1 MTWGVGADRC
11 PFSMEKQLGQLV
23 ADDLGYSYRAYI
35 ENNLYYLPHLAPVRK
50 QPWVTPSG
58 YHFPPVSFC
67 DKQCGIF
74 YGFVPFYILDCHSIS
89 GGSRF

>member
-35 ENNLYYLPHLAPVRK
+35 ENNLYYLPHPAPSVK
-50 QPWVTPSG
+50 TAVVTPSG
-58 YHFPPVSFC
+58 YHFLPVSFC
-67 DKQCGIF
+67 DMRCGIF
-74 YGFVPFYILDCHSIS
+74 CGFVPFYILDCHSIS
-89 GGSRF
+89 GGFRF